1 MDKLID
7 VTHTVKA
14 SAAPS
19 AGARYMFDPATNER
33 FWVEETV
40 PEGYFDGPPNEPL
53 IPELTVPVTP
63 PPEEVNPA
71 PEPEPE
77 PVKSKGKKLHH
88 G

>member
-19 AGARYMFDPATNER
+19 AGARYMLDTATNER
-33 FWVEETV
+33 FWVEEI
-40 PEGYFDGPPNEPL
+40 E
-53 IPELTVPVTP
+53 IPEVS
-63 PPEEVNPA
+63 
-71 PEPEPE
+71 PEPELE
-77 PVKSKGKKLHH
+77 PVKHKGKKLHH